1 MGERDRLERKNQSSR
16 ISPVRGYKVP
26 YVLPGIGN
34 GNLLVCSFDKERAS
48 SSFAGGCLLV
58 TLGRLLP
65 LHRPRLPKEPT
76 SQVPTVGRFQLT
88 LGVLWAHVALIGYK
102 FST

>member
-34 GNLLVCSFDKERAS
+34 GNILVRSFDTERAP
-48 SSFAGGCLLV
+48 SSFARRCLLV

-65 LHRPRLPKEPT
+65 LHRPSLPEEPT

-88 LGVLWAHVALIGYK
+88 LGVLCAHVVLVGYK